1 MGGVD
6 EFARWAL
13 ESEQHKT
20 YAQIASLLQPMLESF
35 AQFRRMQNCA
45 DEAGSYRCLRNEGF
59 VTWRNNVRVTR
70 AWPSPVCQ
78 FSADPVCRVSVA
90 GQSSRSAG
98 NLQRWALCHA
108 RRDRPQD
115 PCLRAGA
122 AACAVHGGRPE
133 PVLQLHGPKVSPAN
147 FNLDLSLSDGPLV
160 RIVSTDPSAAR
171 KFAFWIPF
179 SSSR

>member
-59 VTWRNNVRVTR
+59 VTWRNNVRP
-70 AWPSPVCQ
+70 AH
-78 FSADPVCRVSVA
+78 F
-90 GQSSRSAG
+90 
-98 NLQRWALCHA
+98 
-108 RRDRPQD
+108 
-115 PCLRAGA
+115 
-122 AACAVHGGRPE
+122 
-133 PVLQLHGPKVSPAN
+133 LH
-147 FNLDLSLSDGPLV
+147 FNLAS
-160 RIVSTDPSAAR
+160 
-171 KFAFWIPF
+171 PF
-179 SSSR
+179 VWHGLAG